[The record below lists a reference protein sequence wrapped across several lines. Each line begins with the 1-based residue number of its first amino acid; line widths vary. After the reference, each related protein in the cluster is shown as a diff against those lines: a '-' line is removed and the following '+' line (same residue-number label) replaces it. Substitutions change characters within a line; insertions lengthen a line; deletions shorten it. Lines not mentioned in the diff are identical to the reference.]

1 MNLRFSFVCLL
12 FLFQFVGAKA
22 QDSKT
27 FTQEEAY
34 SLIKKIDGKP
44 FEKTTSPDAQWFPEA
59 GFGLF
64 IHWGIHSVIAA
75 DPSWS
80 MLQNCPWLKTDRI
93 VQHEKYYSLAN
104 EFNPQNYDPEK
115 WVVAAK
121 NAGFQYVVIT
131 TKHHDGYC
139 LWPSNFGKYNT
150 KTYLDGRDLLHP
162 FVDAC
167 HKYGLRI
174 GFYFSPRDWSNPD
187 YPMAFKDFDFDQ
199 KITGPR
205 YSDGINQQKFDSFF
219 QYTIGQLSEI
229 LTRYG
234 KIDVLW
240 FDGIDWPG
248 VDTHSE
254 KLYAWL
260 RMVQPGMVINPRW
273 ETNDE
278 KKTFGDFRTEEIQWR
293 KHVET
298 QPYEPG
304 TWWEFN
310 ETWSGHWGYSPMAPY
325 RDFDKVIAALVYAR
339 SYGGNYLPDIG
350 PAPDGTMRPGYFEQ
364 CGKLAEWMAK
374 NKESVIGTSAF
385 NNWQSSSNQPLTKG
399 KNCIYAHLLKGS
411 DNAIHIQC
419 ETKPVEVTL
428 QSKGLKLAFE
438 YRKNEIS
445 VHLADSL
452 RGLADDVVKIIF
464 NADPVLISK
473 ASIQSKSIKNQAVT
487 EVVSKTTEIAK
498 STGKVVDGRE
508 WVPFIDGI
516 SSGDALFDI
525 VGGPDTPVVD
535 EGMPGT
541 EGIQGGFEGGCCVKI
556 GDTYHM
562 FPTERAGESGVEAY
576 HDRVKTRIGYWTS
589 VDAIHWKRQSTIYQS
604 SGVYAVADDDNPL
617 NDRRAAIWS
626 FMPVFNQEC
635 NRWNGFYLAYTVSKE
650 YKPNHSFGRIWRCE
664 SVQEGMNGIA
674 GSYRDCGIVMEPG
687 LDSQLWEGRQGVDSF
702 FPYKVGEKWLGF
714 YGGAFPFE
722 KWSDYP
728 LKYQQKW
735 WGVGLA
741 SGNKLEGPWKRM
753 DTKVNPIT
761 SIHPWFI
768 ENPIVSE
775 LPGGVLIAIFD
786 GGPDA
791 WGLHLPNMF
800 GYSLSLDGITW
811 SEAHYIPIHTKV
823 KKWWDIIRTPLC
835 LIPEGDGIYTVVYAA
850 INTDKRFHPM
860 GMVQLKLNQKILEK
874 RKLEIEAKP
883 ANF

>member
-1 MNLRFSFVCLL
+1 MKQNLVLLSFL
-12 FLFQFVGAKA
+12 FLFSFWGSGQMPICYTQKEAFQLIREVE
-22 QDSKT
+22 SRT
-27 FTQEEAY
+27 FGRN
-34 SLIKKIDGKP
+34 INPG
-44 FEKTTSPDAQWFPEA
+44 AQWFPQA

-80 MLQNCPWLKTDRI
+80 MLKNCPWLKDDRI
-93 VQHEKYYSLAN
+93 VSHEKYYNLAS
-104 EFNPQNYDPEK
+104 EFNPQNYDPDK
-115 WVVAAK
+115 WAQAAK

-131 TKHHDGYC
+131 AKHHDGYC

-150 KTYLDGRDLLHP
+150 KNYMNGRDLLQP

-167 HKYGLRI
+167 RKYGLRI

-187 YPMAFKDFDFDQ
+187 YPMAVKDFDFDQ
-199 KITGPR
+199 KITGNR
-205 YSDGINQQKFDSFF
+205 YPDELNQKKFDSFF
-219 QYTIGQLSEI
+219 EYTIGQLSEI

-254 KLYAWL
+254 KLYSWL
-260 RMVQPGMVINPRW
+260 RTVQPEMVINPRW

-293 KHVET
+293 KHMDSR
-298 QPYEPG
+298 PYAPG

-310 ETWSGHWGYSPMAPY
+310 ETWSGHWGYSPLAPF

-350 PAPDGTMRPGYFEQ
+350 PEPGGGMRPGFYEQ
-364 CGKLAEWMAK
+364 CNKLAEWMAK
-374 NKESVIGTSAF
+374 NKESVIGTEAF
-385 NNWQSSSNQPLTKG
+385 DDWKASSTVPLTKG
-399 KNCIYAHLLKGS
+399 DNCIYAHLLKGS
-411 DNAIHIQC
+411 KSGIKIRCAK
-419 ETKPVEVTL
+419 KPIESILLTNG
-428 QSKGLKLAFE
+428 QKLALD
-438 YRKNEIS
+438 YRKSEITVS
-445 VHLADSL
+445 VDDSI
-452 RGLADDVVKIIF
+452 RKSADDVVKITF
-464 NADPVLISK
+464 NTDPVLISENPQAK
-473 ASIQSKSIKNQAVT
+473 AKETQDVSRIADKSSVPAGG
-487 EVVSKTTEIAK
+487 K
-498 STGKVVDGRE
+498 SVDGRE
-508 WVPFIDGI
+508 WTPIVDGI
-516 SSGDALFDI
+516 SSPDALFEVI
-525 VGGPDTPVVD
+525 GGPDKPVVD

-541 EGIQGGFEGGCCVKI
+541 EGIQGGFEGGCCIKI
-556 GDTYHM
+556 GKTYHL
-562 FPTERAGESGVEAY
+562 FPTERAGEPGVEAY
-576 HDRVKTRIGYWTS
+576 HDRVKTQIGHWTS
-589 VDAIHWKRQSTIYQS
+589 NDAIHWKRQSTIYQS
-604 SGVYAVADDDNPL
+604 SGTYAVTDDDNPL

-626 FMPVFNQEC
+626 YMPVFNHES

-664 SVQEGMNGIA
+664 SVQEGMDGI
-674 GSYRDCGIVMEPG
+674 GGPYRDCGIVMEPG

-702 FPYKVGEKWLGF
+702 FPFKVGEKWLGF
-714 YGGAFPFE
+714 YGGAFPYE

-728 LKYQQKW
+728 IKYQQKW

-741 SGNKLEGPWKRM
+741 SSNKLIGPWKRM
-753 DTKVNPIT
+753 DTKVNPVT

-800 GYSLSLDGITW
+800 GYSLSLDGISWT
-811 SEAHYIPIHTKV
+811 EVHYIPIHTKV
-823 KKWWDIIRTPLC
+823 KKWWDIMRTPLG
-835 LIPEGDGIYTVVYAA
+835 LVPEGDGIYTVVYAA
-850 INTDKRFHPM
+850 INNDKRFHPM
-860 GMVQLKLNQKILEK
+860 GMVRLKLNQEILEK
-874 RKLEIEAKP
+874 RKLEIRNGN

>member
-1 MNLRFSFVCLL
+1 MKPFLIFVLL
-12 FLFQFVGAKA
+12 MFLLTRVPKA
-22 QDSKT
+22 QDLPR
-27 FTQEEAY
+27 FTSEEA
-34 SLIKKIDGKP
+34 SGLIEKMDGKP
-44 FEKTTSPDAQWFPEA
+44 FERNTNLGAQWFPQA

-93 VQHEKYYSLAN
+93 VAHEKYYSLAS

-115 WVVAAK
+115 WAIAAK
-121 NAGFQYVVIT
+121 NAGFQYIVIT
-131 TKHHDGYC
+131 VKHHDGYC

-150 KTYLDGRDLLHP
+150 KTYLDGRDLLQP

-167 HKYGLRI
+167 RKYGLKI

-187 YPMAFKDFDFDQ
+187 YPMAVKDFDFDQ
-199 KITGPR
+199 KITGNR
-205 YSDGINQQKFDSFF
+205 YPDGTNQRKFDSFF
-219 QYTIGQLSEI
+219 KYTIGQLSEI

-248 VDTHSE
+248 VNTYPE
-254 KLYAWL
+254 KLHQWL
-260 RMVQPGMVINPRW
+260 RTIQPEMVINPRW

-293 KHVET
+293 KHMET
-298 QPYEPG
+298 RPSQPG

-310 ETWSGHWGYSPMAPY
+310 ETWSGHWGYSPTAPY
-325 RDFDKVIAALVYAR
+325 RNFDQVIAALVYAR

-350 PAPDGTMRPGYFEQ
+350 PAPDGTMRPGFYEQ
-364 CGKLAEWMAK
+364 CNKLSGWMAK
-374 NKESVIGTSAF
+374 NKESVIGTTAF
-385 NNWQSSSNQPLTKG
+385 DNWQASSNVPLTQG
-399 KNCIYAHLLKGS
+399 ENCIYAHLLKGS
-411 DNAIHIQC
+411 DGGIRIECA
-419 ETKPVEVTL
+419 TKPVEAIFL
-428 QSKGLKLAFE
+428 ANGKKLAFG
-438 YRKNEIS
+438 YRKSEIS
-445 VHLADSL
+445 VWVADSL
-452 RGLADDVVKIIF
+452 QRSADDVVKITF
-464 NADPVLISK
+464 NSDPVLIAKINAEKKNPESSVPANTGISAK
-473 ASIQSKSIKNQAVT
+473 QTGKSI
-487 EVVSKTTEIAK
+487 
-498 STGKVVDGRE
+498 DGRE

-516 SSGDALFDI
+516 SSDDALFDI
-525 VGGPDTPVVD
+525 IGGPDTPVVD

-556 GDTYHM
+556 GDTYHL
-562 FPTERAGESGVEAY
+562 FPTERAGELGIEAY

-589 VDAIHWKRQSTIYQS
+589 TDAINWKRQSTIYQS
-604 SGVYAVADDDNPL
+604 SGTYAVTDDDNPM

-626 FMPVFNQEC
+626 YMPVFNQES

-650 YKPNHSFGRIWRCE
+650 HKPNHSFGRIWRCE
-664 SVQEGMNGIA
+664 SVQEGINGIA
-674 GSYRDCGIVMEPG
+674 GPYRDCGIVMEPG

-714 YGGAFPFE
+714 YGGAFPYE

-728 LKYQQKW
+728 VKYQQKW

-741 SGNKLEGPWKRM
+741 TADKFEGPWTRM
-753 DTKVNPIT
+753 DTKVNPVT
-761 SIHPWFI
+761 SMHPWFI

-800 GYSLSLDGITW
+800 GYSLSLDGIAW
-811 SEAHYIPIHTKV
+811 SEAHYVPIHTKV
-823 KKWWDIIRTPLC
+823 KQWWDIMRTPLC
-835 LIPEGDGIYTVVYAA
+835 LIPEADGSYTVVYAA
-850 INTDKRFHPM
+850 INNEKRFHPM
-860 GMVQLKLNQKILEK
+860 GLVRLKLNQKTLEK
-874 RKLEIEAKP
+874 RKLEIEKGVS
-883 ANF
+883 NL